1 MAFYDRT
8 AALIG
13 EDGVGKLRRARVLV
27 CGLGGVG
34 GHIVEALVRAG
45 VGTLGL
51 LDCDAVE
58 ESNLNRQIIATRD
71 TVGRRKTEAARERVL
86 SVNPDCNVVTYD
98 FRYGEDTADRVNVAD
113 YDYVADAVDSV
124 SAKILLISRAK
135 AVNVRII
142 SSMGTGNKLNTDFV
156 ICDIEKTSVCPL
168 ARVMRK
174 ELKKRGIK
182 GVDVLYSKEVPA
194 SSAEGRT
201 PASVSYVP
209 AVAGLTIAGK
219 IIRDLIAEDG
229 AHGETSG
236 GAHE

>member
-8 AALIG
+8 EALIG
-13 EDGVGKLRRARVLV
+13 SEGVEKLRRARVLV

-34 GHIVEALVRAG
+34 GYIVEALARAG
-45 VGTLGL
+45 VGTIGL

-58 ESNLNRQIIATRD
+58 ESNLNRQIIATRE
-71 TVGRRKTEAARERVL
+71 TLGKRKTEAAKERVL
-86 SVNPDCNVVTYD
+86 SVNPYCRVVTYD
-98 FRYGEDTADRVNVAD
+98 LRYSAETADEVCLAD
-113 YDYVADAVDSV
+113 YDYVADAVDTV
-124 SAKILLISRAK
+124 SAKLELISRAK
-135 AVNVRII
+135 AANVAIV

-174 ELKKRGIK
+174 ELRKRGIK
-182 GVDVLYSKEVPA
+182 GVNVLYSEEEPR

-209 AVAGLTIAGK
+209 AVAGLTIAGR
-219 IIRDLIAEDG
+219 IIRDIAG
-229 AHGETSG
+229 V
-236 GAHE
+236 

>member
-13 EDGVGKLRRARVLV
+13 DDGVEKLRRSRVLV

-34 GHIVEALVRAG
+34 GYIVEALVRAG

-51 LDCDAVE
+51 LDCDEVE

-71 TVGRRKTEAARERVL
+71 TLGRRKTDAARDRVL
-86 SVNPDCNVVTYD
+86 SVNPDCKVITYD
-98 FRYGEDTADRVNVAD
+98 FRYGEDTADRVNLGD

-124 SAKILLISRAK
+124 SAKVLLITRAK
-135 AVNVRII
+135 AANVRII
-142 SSMGTGNKLNTDFV
+142 SSMGTGNKLSADFA

-182 GVDVLYSKEVPA
+182 GVDVLYSTEQPA

-219 IIRDLIAEDG
+219 IIRDLTGADG
-229 AHGETSG
+229 VRDRAR
-236 GAHE
+236 